1 MDIGFVWDE
10 IKYQAVVNKHNV
22 QFYEVVAAFD
32 DPDGYEL
39 SDPAEHEERWIR
51 SRIYRFTELLLLL
64 IQKGNGSM
72 STIKDDNFD
81 YQTYM
86 KKNSPDAKKINR
98 GTKVRKQRFETAMKK
113 FSVRIDDDIFE
124 QFQKLVSSGHECEKL
139 INKALRE
146 WLSAKGVK
154 DLVRTEL
161 QQVVHEILYSYQ
173 DEMGAM
179 KIADQKA
186 TYKK

>member
-1 MDIGFVWDE
+1 
-10 IKYQAVVNKHNV
+10 
-22 QFYEVVAAFD
+22 
-32 DPDGYEL
+32 
-39 SDPAEHEERWIR
+39 
-51 SRIYRFTELLLLL
+51 
-64 IQKGNGSM
+64 M

-179 KIADQKA
+179 KIADQKSS
-186 TYKK
+186 YSK